1 MLDSIRD
8 KSSVWLGALFA
19 VVIALLICYLL
30 GGPSQINSGAKAWN
44 WTKTEATIISA
55 KTVADKQYVNLTVEY
70 KYCVNG
76 MPHNGQALFSGNT
89 YDNIPWLKKF
99 HAKDRK
105 VDCLYNPQA
114 PDQSIL
120 EYQYRM
126 FEFFAFISIA
136 IVIIAAATG
145 LVLVVIIKLRNNPLP
160 TGSIFSTVIFYGKI
174 IGWSALAWFG
184 LVCFYYAGIKNFIKA
199 AKEPSRIKCE
209 AQVIRSRMVTK
220 SDKFSLWKELD
231 FAYVYKYHGKQ
242 YESSK
247 VSAWDDE
254 EDKKIPAKYPV
265 GKKLP
270 CYIMPDKPENAVI
283 EHEIP
288 WGLWGGLVPLLV
300 FGAGIYCVRGTI
312 KQRKLNL
319 NQPEEAYDDE
329 DVDFEEEG
337 YFNED
342 EVLESEEV
350 PIEELE
356 QLRRNPFRSR
366 HYRDKVKTD
375 IELMLLSGGLGCFLC
390 FYLNFKTYADFINPF
405 LGVCLLGLITG
416 IVCIIKDM
424 IKYRPKL

>member
-1 MLDSIRD
+1 
-8 KSSVWLGALFA
+8 
-19 VVIALLICYLL
+19 
-30 GGPSQINSGAKAWN
+30 
-44 WTKTEATIISA
+44 
-55 KTVADKQYVNLTVEY
+55 VADKQYVNLTVEY
-70 KYCVNG
+70 KYCING
-76 MPHNGQALFSGNT
+76 TLHNGQALFSGNI

-105 VDCLYNPQA
+105 VDCLYNPQS
-114 PDQSIL
+114 PDQSML

-126 FEFFAFISIA
+126 FEFFAFMSIA
-136 IVIIAAATG
+136 IIIIATATS
-145 LVLVVIIKLRNNPLP
+145 LVLVLIIKLRNNPFP
-160 TGSIFSTVIFYGKI
+160 AGSLFPAVIFYGKI

-199 AKEPSRIKCE
+199 VKEPSRIKCE
-209 AQVIRSRMVTK
+209 AQVIRSRMVAK

-231 FAYVYKYHGKQ
+231 FAYAYKYHGKQ

-247 VSAWDDE
+247 VSAWGDE

-270 CYIMPDKPENAVI
+270 CYIMPNKPENAVI

-300 FGAGIYCVRGTI
+300 FGAGIYCVRGTMR
-312 KQRKLNL
+312 QRKLNL
-319 NQPEEAYDDE
+319 NPPEEAYDEE

-337 YFNED
+337 IFDED
-342 EVLESEEV
+342 EMLESEEI
-350 PIEELE
+350 PPEELE
-356 QLRRNPFRSR
+356 QLRRNPFRNR
-366 HYRDKVKTD
+366 YYRDKVKTD

-416 IVCIIKDM
+416 IVCLIKDM